1 MVGSSIRGDSVGED
15 IITPYQ
21 KTLLELLSEQG
32 KGLTYEEIRRYNA
45 GRKLGIPAGELDTI
59 LESLEFR
66 NFLRTEH
73 GTTKKWYITI
83 QGMAAV
89 GSRGPCWP

>member
-1 MVGSSIRGDSVGED
+1 VGED
-15 IITPYQ
+15 IITTYQ

-32 KGLTYEEIRRYNA
+32 RGLTHEEIRRYNTE
-45 GRKLGIPAGELDTI
+45 RKLGIPAGEMDSI

-66 NFLRTEH
+66 NFLRTEN
-73 GTTKKWYITI
+73 GDRKKWYITI